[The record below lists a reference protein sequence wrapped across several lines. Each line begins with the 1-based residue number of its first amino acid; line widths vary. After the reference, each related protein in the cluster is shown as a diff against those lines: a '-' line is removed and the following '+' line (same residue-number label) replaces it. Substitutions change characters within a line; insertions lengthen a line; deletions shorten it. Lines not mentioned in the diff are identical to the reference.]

1 MDVVFWKS
9 LRDFQNT
16 TKHQKRKNSGGG
28 TVNYILRRL
37 IIAFF
42 LLIGIGIVSFIV
54 IKLPPGDFATRYQQY
69 LIDRGTPFDQAEK
82 AANIVRE
89 QYGLDK
95 PIPTQFFEWGKGIVT
110 EGKFGYSFA
119 YRKDV
124 GELIADRLPK
134 TLLLAL
140 ICHAIST
147 LFGVGLG
154 IFVAP
159 RKYGFW
165 DNFWAVLAFI
175 FTSVPRF
182 SIAIIIMY
190 IIVIVLKGPS
200 LANFFSPEFVFAPWS
215 LAKVVD
221 MFKHIWP
228 AIVIA
233 GLGGIARNLRV
244 MRGNLLDVLGMQ
256 YVTTARSKGLKET
269 LVIMKHAVPNALH
282 TIVAYQGTVLP
293 YMMQGELEAA
303 IVLGLPTMGP
313 LFFESLVSQDIYISG
328 SLLLMYG
335 ALILIGN
342 LLADIFL
349 SVLDPRIRY
358 S

>member
-1 MDVVFWKS
+1 MI
-9 LRDFQNT
+9 
-16 TKHQKRKNSGGG
+16 
-28 TVNYILRRL
+28 NYILRRL
-37 IIAFF
+37 VIAFF
-42 LLIGIGIVSFIV
+42 LLVGIGIVSFII
-54 IKLPPGDFATRYQQY
+54 IKLPPGDFSTRYQQY
-69 LIDRGTPFDQAEK
+69 LIDRGSPFEEAQR
-82 AANIVRE
+82 AAQIVRE
-89 QYGLDK
+89 QYGLDQ
-95 PIPTQFFEWGKGIVT
+95 PLTVQFFTWVKGIVT

-134 TLLLAL
+134 TLLLAV
-140 ICHAIST
+140 IAHVIST

-165 DNFWAVLAFI
+165 DNFWAILAFI

-182 SIAIIIMY
+182 SIAIILLY
-190 IIVIVLKGPS
+190 IIVIELKQPS
-200 LANFFSPEFVFAPWS
+200 ITNFFSAQYVFAPWS
-215 LAKVVD
+215 WAKVVD
-221 MFKHIWP
+221 MFRHIWP
-228 AIVIA
+228 ALLIA
-233 GLGGIARNLRV
+233 GLGGIARNMRV

-256 YVTTARSKGLKET
+256 YVTTARSKGLKEDT
-269 LVIMKHAVPNALH
+269 VIMKHAVPNALH

-313 LFFESLVSQDIYISG
+313 LFYESLVNQDIYISG

>member
-1 MDVVFWKS
+1 M
-9 LRDFQNT
+9 L
-16 TKHQKRKNSGGG
+16 
-28 TVNYILRRL
+28 NYIVRRL

-42 LLIGIGIVSFIV
+42 LLIGIGVVSFVV
-54 IKLPPGDFATRYQQY
+54 IKLPPGDFASRYKQF
-69 LIDRGTPFDQAEK
+69 LLDRGTPAEE
-82 AANIVRE
+82 AERSAQLVRE

-95 PIPTQFFEWGKGIVT
+95 PIGEQFVVWIKGMVT

-124 GELIADRLPK
+124 GELIAERLPK
-134 TLLLAL
+134 TLLIAVLA
-140 ICHAIST
+140 HAIST
-147 LFGVGLG
+147 VVGVGLG

-165 DNFWAVLAFI
+165 DNLFSIIAFI

-182 SIAIIIMY
+182 SIAIIVLY
-190 IIVIVLKGPS
+190 VLVIELKQPS
-200 LANFFSPEFVFAPWS
+200 ISSFYSPEYVFAPWS
-215 LAKVVD
+215 IDKVLD
-221 MFKHIWP
+221 MFRHIWP
-228 AIVIA
+228 VLVIA
-233 GLGGIARNLRV
+233 GLGGVARNMRV
-244 MRGNLLDVLGMQ
+244 MRGNLLDVLGAQ
-256 YVTTARSKGLKET
+256 YVQTARAKGLREQV
-269 LVIMKHAVPNALH
+269 VILRHAVPNALH

-293 YMMQGELEAA
+293 YMMQGELEVA
-303 IVLGLPTMGP
+303 IILGLPTMGP
-313 LFFESLVSQDIYISG
+313 LFYDSLVNQDIYISG

-335 ALILIGN
+335 VLIVFGN

>member
-1 MDVVFWKS
+1 M
-9 LRDFQNT
+9 L
-16 TKHQKRKNSGGG
+16 
-28 TVNYILRRL
+28 NYIFRRL
-37 IIAFF
+37 IVAFF
-42 LLIGIGIVSFIV
+42 LLIGIGAVSFIV
-54 IKLPPGDFATRYQQY
+54 IKLPPGDFASRYRQY
-69 LIDRGTPFDQAEK
+69 LIDRGTPQEEADR
-82 AANIVRE
+82 AAQIVRE
-89 QYGLDK
+89 RYDLDK
-95 PIPTQFFEWGKGIVT
+95 PVVVQFLLWAKGIVT

-124 GELIADRLPK
+124 GELVAERLPK
-134 TLLLAL
+134 TLLLAVL
-140 ICHAIST
+140 SHLIST
-147 LFGVGLG
+147 VVGVGLG

-182 SIAIIIMY
+182 SIAIILLY
-190 IIVIVLKGPS
+190 ILVIQLHQPS
-200 LANFFSPEFVFAPWS
+200 ISSFFSPQFVMAPWS
-215 LAKVVD
+215 LERVID
-221 MFKHIWP
+221 MLRHIWP
-228 AIVIA
+228 AVLIA
-233 GLGGIARNLRV
+233 GLGGVARNLRV
-244 MRGNLLDVLGMQ
+244 MRGNLLDVLGAQ
-256 YVTTARSKGLKET
+256 YVQTARSKGLKESI
-269 LVIMKHAVPNALH
+269 VIMKHAVPNALH

-313 LFFESLVSQDIYISG
+313 LFYESLVNQDIYISG

-335 ALILIGN
+335 FLILMGN

-349 SVLDPRIRY
+349 AILDPRIRY